1 MSLPSLPSLLRPLFG
16 LSAAAAAAVLPA
28 FSFAPAASAFTT
40 QQQPPTVETRP
51 DAVPV
56 SPTEQEARDSYQ
68 QGISLVRRG
77 ELGRAV
83 DAFTRAIVLKP
94 DFTPAYFARAVAYGQ
109 RGDAQDA
116 PRALT
121 DLDRVV
127 RDLPDSAD
135 ARMARAVQYARL
147 RRHDEAVADLTR
159 YIALRPRDPLGYLNR
174 ATSYHA
180 QKKFDEAI
188 ADYDRAIRLMEEEK
202 KSRRPDGFS
211 A

>member
-1 MSLPSLPSLLRPLFG
+1 MSLPMLRRLFG
-16 LSAAAAAAVLPA
+16 LSAAAAAAVLLA
-28 FSFAPAASAFTT
+28 LSFAPATPAFAA
-40 QQQPPTVETRP
+40 QQQPPMGEPRP
-51 DAVPV
+51 DTPAV
-56 SPTEQEARDSYQ
+56 SPAEQEARDSYQ
-68 QGISLVRRG
+68 QGISLARRG

-94 DFTPAYFARAVAYGQ
+94 DFTPAYFARALAYGQ

-116 PRALT
+116 PRALA

-135 ARMARAVQYARL
+135 ARMARAAQYARL

-174 ATSYHA
+174 ATAYHA

-202 KSRRPDGFS
+202 KPRRPDGFS